1 MIPGTLRVIQSNER
15 GFPTA
20 KGGNCWS
27 GIKSFTNEE
36 EKNKMTLR
44 KTLFILK
51 KQNGLKDLGV
61 FESEYIDFREYD
73 KKYVFEVTS
82 TPKILLDQKIL
93 VHLMSCLSEK
103 FAAVELVERLGRY
116 YNGL

>member
-15 GFPTA
+15 VFPTA
-20 KGGNCWS
+20 KVGNCWS

-36 EKNKMTLR
+36 EENKTTLR

-61 FESEYIDFREYD
+61 FESEYINFRESD
-73 KKYVFEVTS
+73 RKYVFVVIS
-82 TPKILLDQKIL
+82 TPKILFDQKIQ

-103 FAAVELVERLGRY
+103 FAAVELVERHGK
-116 YNGL
+116 